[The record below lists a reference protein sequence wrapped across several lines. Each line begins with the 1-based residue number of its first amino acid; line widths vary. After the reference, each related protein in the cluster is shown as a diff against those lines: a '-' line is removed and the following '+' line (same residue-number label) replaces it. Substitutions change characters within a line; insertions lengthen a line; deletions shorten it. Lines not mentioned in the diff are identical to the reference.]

1 MLRSVATRPACAAHR
16 GEEAVAYGLGIARG
30 MLLTFRHI
38 FKPPITVNY
47 PEETRDVPVRARTN
61 LLWFE
66 ERCTG
71 CSTCAQACPDGC
83 ILVQT
88 SPREDGTL
96 NVERFEIDFRICMYC
111 GLCTEACPYQAIQS
125 GGRYDDAVYVW
136 EHMYRDKESLT
147 QEAQA
152 YLQQKDGVY
161 PNGQQQDEIPLVTA
175 LPTARSRVPVAGAGG
190 PFGPHRLPGKPDRK
204 R

>member
-1 MLRSVATRPACAAHR
+1 MLRTRIHI
-16 GEEAVAYGLGIARG
+16 EEDEAVVAYGMGIARG
-30 MLLTFRHI
+30 LAVTFKHI

-47 PEETRDVPVRARTN
+47 PEETRQVPVRARTN

-96 NVERFEIDFRICMYC
+96 NIDRYEIDFRICMYC
-111 GLCTEACPYQAIQS
+111 GLCTEACPYQAIQA
-125 GGRYDDAVYVW
+125 GGRYDDAVYVF
-136 EHMYRDKESLT
+136 ENMYRNRDTLT
-147 QEAQA
+147 REAKS
-152 YLQQKDGVY
+152 YMSKSGGRY
-161 PNGQQQDEIPLVTA
+161 PNGQLQELAPLRTSI
-175 LPTARSRVPVAGAGG
+175 PTARSRVPTAGSDG
-190 PFGPHRLPGKPDRK
+190 PFGPQHLPGKPDRDE

>member
-1 MLRSVATRPACAAHR
+1 M
-16 GEEAVAYGLGIARG
+16 AYGIGVARG
-30 MLLTFRHI
+30 MLMTLRHVFR
-38 FKPPITVNY
+38 PAITVNY
-47 PEETRDVPVRARTN
+47 PEQQRQVPVRARTN

-96 NVERFEIDFRICMYC
+96 SIDRYEIDFRICMYC

-125 GGRYDDAVYVW
+125 GGRYDDAVYVF
-136 EHMYRDKESLT
+136 ESMYRDRQALT
-147 QEAQA
+147 REAQT
-152 YLQQKDGVY
+152 YLLTTDGRY
-161 PNGQQQDEIPLVTA
+161 PNGQTQEMNPLRTSM
-175 LPTARSRVPVAGAGG
+175 PTARSRVPVAGAGG
-190 PFGPHRLPGKPDRK
+190 PFGPQRLPGKLDAK
-204 R
+204 D

>member
-1 MLRSVATRPACAAHR
+1 M
-16 GEEAVAYGLGIARG
+16 GIARG
-30 MLLTFRHI
+30 LVVTFKHI
-38 FKPPITVNY
+38 FRPPITVSY
-47 PEETRDVPVRARTN
+47 PEETRQVPVRARTN

-88 SPREDGTL
+88 SPREDGTAQHRPL
-96 NVERFEIDFRICMYC
+96 RIDFRICMYC

-125 GGRYDDAVYVW
+125 GGRYDDAVYVF
-136 EHMYRDKESLT
+136 ENMYRDKETLT
-147 QEAQA
+147 REAKA
-152 YLQQKDGVY
+152 YMAQ
-161 PNGQQQDEIPLVTA
+161 TA
-175 LPTARSRVPVAGAGG
+175 AATPTASCKSSRRCAPRCRPRAAVVHTAGSDG
-190 PFGPHRLPGKPDRK
+190 PFGPQHLPGKYDRDE